1 MNSVHFYI
9 KYSTRFGES
18 VHLRLFGK
26 ETEPVIIEMK
36 YFSKEMWHVVLTAAE
51 LEKISHYNYAVTK
64 TDGEFITETET
75 KRSVQPWLS
84 STAYLQVIDT
94 WNYTGEYENAFY
106 TQPFEQ
112 TLLKGNIDEP
122 FRKKPET
129 HIAFLIKAPLLAANQ
144 TLGLLGSSEAFGNW
158 KEKNI
163 IRSTKMNDW
172 FCFQVESDAFQ
183 NYSEYKY
190 VVINNADGEVV
201 CYENEA
207 NRTLP
212 AVNYFNITTVIHDG
226 FVHLPNNS
234 FKGSGIAIPVFSIR
248 TANGLGIGEFCDIKP
263 LVDWSKNIGL
273 KLVQL
278 LPINDTSATFT
289 YKDSYPYAAIS
300 AFALH
305 PIYINLELLAGKNI
319 SKIKD
324 ILDKKEQLNQLAQV
338 DYVEVIHLKWQAFN
352 ILFPLVKKGL
362 SKDKAFNEYLNSNA
376 HWLKPYAAFCYLK
389 DKYSTPNFYNWDANN
404 TYSETEVSG
413 YFEPSFADFD
423 KVLIHVWL
431 QYHLHLQLS
440 DAVKYAH
447 DNHIVLKGDIPIGI
461 YRYSADAWFNPAL
474 YNMDAQ
480 AGAPPDDFAVKGQN
494 WGFPT
499 YNWQKMKEDGFAWWK
514 QRFEQL
520 SLYFDAFRIDH
531 ILGFFRIWSIPLH
544 AVEGIMGRFVPC
556 LPVYN
561 YEFRNYHIAFDE
573 NRFCNPLITEDILYN
588 LFRQHVQ
595 FAKDTFLDIRGE
607 EYYIR
612 DEFKTQQQVEQWF
625 ANQSG
630 LDTGIKNGMFDL
642 ISNVILFKD
651 DKEEN
656 AYHFRINAHDT
667 YSFKYFDDHT
677 RNQIRQ
683 LYNDYFYVRQN
694 DFWRKEALE
703 KLPALKEATNML
715 ICGEDL
721 GMVPDSVPGVMR
733 DLGLLSL
740 EIQRMPKD
748 PTQQFFNPANA
759 PYLSVVTPSTHDM
772 STIREWWQENTNNTQ
787 TFYNT
792 QLGRLGQAPYYA
804 EPWICLDILKQ
815 HLFSTAMW
823 SIFQIQDLLSID
835 GDIRCQNPEDERI
848 NVPADPNHYWRYRM
862 HLSFE
867 ELEKQE
873 GLNNKLNWL
882 IKNSGR

>member
-9 KYSTRFGES
+9 KYNTHLGES

-26 ETEPVIIEMK
+26 ENTPLLIEMK
-36 YFSKEMWHVVLTAAE
+36 YFNKDMWHITFSTAE
-51 LEKISHYNYAVTK
+51 LENISHYNYAVTK
-64 TDGEFITETET
+64 INGELIAETET
-75 KRSVQPWLS
+75 KRIVSHWLPTDTDVQF
-84 STAYLQVIDT
+84 IDS

-112 TLLKGNIDEP
+112 TLLKRKADKPFTKDTDSNI
-122 FRKKPET
+122 F
-129 HIAFLIKAPLLAANQ
+129 FLVKAPLLGPNQ
-144 TLGLLGSSEAFGNW
+144 TLGLLGSAEELGSW

-163 IRSTKMNDW
+163 IHSTKLEDW
-172 FCFQVESDAFQ
+172 YCFQIKAEAF
-183 NYSEYKY
+183 YPSWEYKY
-190 VVINNADGEVV
+190 IVINNTTGEIAQ
-201 CYENEA
+201 YENEA

-212 AVNYFNITTVIHDG
+212 GLNYRNVNTVIHDG
-226 FVHLPNNS
+226 FVHLSNNG
-234 FKGSGIAIPVFSIR
+234 FKGAGIAIPVFSIR
-248 TANGLGIGEFCDIKP
+248 TRNGLGIGEFSDIKP

-278 LPINDTSATFT
+278 LPINDTSATNT

-305 PIYINLELLAGKNI
+305 PIYINLELLAGNNV

-324 ILDKKEQLNQLAQV
+324 ILSKKEQLNQLPQI
-338 DYVEVIHLKWQAFN
+338 DYVQVINLKWQAFD
-352 ILFPLVKKGL
+352 ILFTLAKKGL
-362 SKDKAFNEYLNSNA
+362 AKDNAFNDYLNSNA

-389 DKYSTPNFYNWDANN
+389 DKNNTPNFYNW
-404 TYSETEVSG
+404 ETNSI
-413 YFEPSFADFD
+413 YADNDISAFFQPGFIDYD
-423 KVLIHVWL
+423 KVMIHAWL

-447 DNHIVLKGDIPIGI
+447 ANNIVLKGDIPIGI
-461 YRYSADAWFNPAL
+461 YRYSADAWFSPEL

-561 YEFRNYHIAFDE
+561 HEFRNYHIAFDE

-588 LFRQHVQ
+588 LFREHVQ
-595 FAKDTFLDIRGE
+595 FAKETFLDIRGE
-607 EYYIR
+607 EYYIK

-625 ANQSG
+625 VKQSG
-630 LDTGIKNGMFDL
+630 LDNRIKTGMFDL

-651 DKEEN
+651 ENEEN

-667 YSFKYFDDHT
+667 YSFKYFDEYT
-677 RNQIRQ
+677 QNQVRQ
-683 LYNDYFYVRQN
+683 LYSNYFYVRQN
-694 DFWRKEALE
+694 EFWRVEALE

-721 GMVPDSVPGVMR
+721 GMVPDSLPGAMR

-748 PTQQFFNPANA
+748 PSQQFFNPANA
-759 PYLSVVTPSTHDM
+759 PYLSVVTASTHDM
-772 STIREWWQENTNNTQ
+772 STIREWWQENTDSTQ

-804 EPWICLDILKQ
+804 EPWICTDIIRQ

-823 SIFQIQDLLSID
+823 SIFQIQDLMSID
-835 GDIRCQNPEDERI
+835 GDIRCEKPEDERI

-862 HLSFE
+862 HLNFE
-867 ELEKQE
+867 ELEQKE
-873 GLNNKLNWL
+873 SFNNKLNWL
-882 IKNSGR
+882 IKNAGR